1 MGFVHRSD
9 IIRPVRDIMNF
20 FVYRKYIKK
29 FDETTKKGRYWLDE
43 LRRNV
48 HYMGFN
54 KGVEAFETWYE
65 GTQKVGRDQVHTKLR
80 RQEREAQWERE
91 DLLEDLMLERDI
103 AKQAKR
109 AAKEEEKKKQNV
121 QEYKPYNPEWQPT
134 EENLNELTPKRVDF
148 EYDVFEVRYFEVL
161 EHGQVAIQILYNGQT
176 EKILSSKRFSAILID
191 VKVVTTELKLKYGI
205 ASIPVKKNRDD
216 MEDDFDI
223 DISHVNRAMGNNG
236 SGNSSMND
244 DFFDNIF

>member
-9 IIRPVRDIMNF
+9 IIRPVRDVMNF

-29 FDETTKKGRYWLDE
+29 FDEKTKKGRYWLDE

-80 RQEREAQWERE
+80 RQENEARWERE
-91 DLLEDLMLERDI
+91 DLIEDLMLERDI

-109 AAKEEEKKKQNV
+109 AAEEEERKKQNV
-121 QEYKPYNPEWQPT
+121 EEYKPYNPEWQPT
-134 EENLNELTPKRVDF
+134 EENLNELTPDTVEF
-148 EYDVFEVRYFEVL
+148 IHDVFEVKYYKVFD
-161 EHGQVAIQILYNGQT
+161 HGQVAIKISYNGQT
-176 EKILSSKRFSAILID
+176 EEILSGKKFSEILI
-191 VKVVTTELKLKYGI
+191 KVNVITSDLKLKYGI
-205 ASIPVKKNRDD
+205 ETIPKKKVKEEMD
-216 MEDDFDI
+216 DDFDI
-223 DISHVNRAMGNNG
+223 DISHVNRAMGNGG
-236 SGNSSMND
+236 SSSND
-244 DFFDNIF
+244 FDIDIDNIF